1 MGTDSMVNFPTSN
14 RMDFCG
20 GLLLDAVIYLSNV
33 AKFMKLPLFHLDLFD
48 YTKMLISTY
57 KCQAVLFCKGGNPD
71 VVFRNWVAFR
81 AEMILY
87 VSVMSGGISVAAKHS
102 AFQCKIIDVD
112 NVRFTVSRLVGT
124 IVKFAEYNGRD
135 KCLWSGGKLLKY
147 V

>member
-1 MGTDSMVNFPTSN
+1 
-14 RMDFCG
+14 
-20 GLLLDAVIYLSNV
+20 
-33 AKFMKLPLFHLDLFD
+33 MKLPLFHLDLFD

-57 KCQAVLFCKGGNPD
+57 KCQAVLFCKSGNPD

-87 VSVMSGGISVAAKHS
+87 VSVMSGCISVAAKYS

-112 NVRFTVSRLVGT
+112 NVGFTVSRLVGA